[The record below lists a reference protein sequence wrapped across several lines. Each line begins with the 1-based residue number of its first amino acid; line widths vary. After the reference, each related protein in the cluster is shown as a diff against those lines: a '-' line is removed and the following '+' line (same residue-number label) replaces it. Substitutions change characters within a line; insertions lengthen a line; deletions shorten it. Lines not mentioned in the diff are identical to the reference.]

1 MNQRIMIKH
10 KHCYVIDDHAKISKV
25 CFTEVDN

>member
-1 MNQRIMIKH
+1 MYIIIKH
-10 KHCYVIDDHAKISKV
+10 NLCFTIDNYAKISKV